1 MNANVTIEFSIVV
14 PVYNEAGNVS
24 TLVSEIAAA
33 LEGRAYE
40 MIFVDDA
47 SKDSTRAELV
57 ALKQSHPQL
66 VVLSHRKNAGQSRA
80 MRTGILQAKGA
91 IIGTLDGDGQND
103 PADLPDMYRVLTRT
117 DAPDNLGMIGGRRAN
132 RRDSAWKKFGSR
144 FANAIRKRI
153 LNDGHEDSGCGI
165 RVMYRDA
172 VWRLPYF
179 DHFHRYLPALMKME
193 GFEVESLDVNH
204 RERSTGVSKY
214 TNFGRLFAALYDLRG
229 IIWLKL
235 RRRDPQGFDR
245 L

>member
-1 MNANVTIEFSIVV
+1 MTTEFSIVV

-24 TLVSEIAAA
+24 TLVSEIATA

-47 SKDSTRAELV
+47 SKDDTRTELV
-57 ALKQSHPQL
+57 ALKETYSQL
-66 VVLSHRKNAGQSRA
+66 VILSHRKNAGQSRA
-80 MRTGILQAKGA
+80 MRTGILYARGKV
-91 IIGTLDGDGQND
+91 IGTLDGDGQND
-103 PADLPDMYRVLTRT
+103 PADLPALYRALTRSE
-117 DAPDNLGMIGGRRAN
+117 APENLGMIGGRRAN

-144 FANAIRKRI
+144 FANSIRKRI

-165 RVMYRDA
+165 RVMHKEA
-172 VWRLPYF
+172 VQRLPYF

-193 GFEVESLDVNH
+193 GYEVESLDVNH
-204 RERSTGVSKY
+204 RERSVGVSKY

-229 IIWLKL
+229 MIWLKF
-235 RRRDPQGFDR
+235 RRRNSNGFDR

>member
-1 MNANVTIEFSIVV
+1 MTIEFSIVV

-24 TLVSEIAAA
+24 TLVSEIATA

-47 SKDSTRAELV
+47 SKDDTRTELV
-57 ALKQSHPQL
+57 ALKETYAQL
-66 VVLSHRKNAGQSRA
+66 VILSHRKNAGQSRA
-80 MRTGILQAKGA
+80 MRTGILYARGKV
-91 IIGTLDGDGQND
+91 IGTLDGDGQND
-103 PADLPDMYRVLTRT
+103 PADLPALYRALTRSK
-117 DAPDNLGMIGGRRAN
+117 APENLGMIGGRRAN

-144 FANAIRKRI
+144 FANSIRKRI

-165 RVMYRDA
+165 RVMHKES
-172 VWRLPYF
+172 VQRLPYF

-193 GFEVESLDVNH
+193 GYEVESLDVNH
-204 RERSTGVSKY
+204 RERSVGVSKY

-229 IIWLKL
+229 MIWLKF
-235 RRRDPQGFDR
+235 RRRNSNGFDR